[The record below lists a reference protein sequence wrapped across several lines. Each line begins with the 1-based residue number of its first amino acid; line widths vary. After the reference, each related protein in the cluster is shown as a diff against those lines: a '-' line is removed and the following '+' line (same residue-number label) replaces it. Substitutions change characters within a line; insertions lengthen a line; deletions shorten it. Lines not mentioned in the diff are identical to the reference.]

1 LTVAIH
7 SQVEKGVRRLR
18 NMGLKVSVTPVND
31 NVALIFITIQS
42 IKEVIAKLVRQQIKF
57 PNVEIKYEEPF
68 MVIKV
73 WKA

>member
-1 LTVAIH
+1 
-7 SQVEKGVRRLR
+7 VEKSVRRLR

-31 NVALIFITIQS
+31 NVALIFITIES
-42 IKEVIAKLVRQQIKF
+42 IKNVIARLVRQQIKF

-68 MVIKV
+68 MIIKV

>member
-1 LTVAIH
+1 
-7 SQVEKGVRRLR
+7 VEKSVRRLR

-31 NVALIFITIQS
+31 NVALIFITIES
-42 IKEVIAKLVRQQIKF
+42 IKNVIAKLVRQQIKF
-57 PNVEIKYEEPF
+57 PNVEIRYEEPF